1 MDKPMIPTLPTRQPV
16 RKNIFAIR
24 LTDEERE
31 EIGVLAKQLNLSD
44 SFMAR
49 HFILEAVAH
58 HQTHIL
64 QESALDA

>member
-1 MDKPMIPTLPTRQPV
+1 MDKSMISTLPTRQPV
-16 RKNIFAIR
+16 RKKIFAIR
-24 LTDEERE
+24 LTDEERA
-31 EIGVLAKQLNLSD
+31 EIGTLAKQLKLSD

-64 QESALDA
+64 QEMVLDA